1 MRKFVFAFAA
11 ASALPLVSVAS
22 AQAPASID
30 LDAVQPISGTWA
42 YAAIPG
48 GSEAAFADA
57 AGKRRLVLRCN
68 RPARTVSIV
77 RSDVPAATATLS
89 IWTSSIARSVPSRFL
104 PSQELVAD
112 LTATDALLDAIAFSR
127 GRIGTAA
134 AGAPMVALPVAPEAT
149 RVIEDC
155 RG

>member
-1 MRKFVFAFAA
+1 MFAFAA
-11 ASALPLVSVAS
+11 ASVLPLVSVAS
-22 AQAPASID
+22 AQAPAPID
-30 LDAVQPISGTWA
+30 LEAVQPLNGTWT
-42 YAAIPG
+42 YAAISG

-57 AGKRRLVLRCN
+57 AGKKRLVLRCN
-68 RPARTVSIV
+68 RSARTVSIV
-77 RSDVPAATATLS
+77 RSQVPAAAATLS

-104 PSQELVAD
+104 PSQELIAD
-112 LTATDALLDAIAFSR
+112 LTATDALLDAIAFTR

-134 AGAPMVALPVAPEAT
+134 AGAPMVAVPAAPEAT